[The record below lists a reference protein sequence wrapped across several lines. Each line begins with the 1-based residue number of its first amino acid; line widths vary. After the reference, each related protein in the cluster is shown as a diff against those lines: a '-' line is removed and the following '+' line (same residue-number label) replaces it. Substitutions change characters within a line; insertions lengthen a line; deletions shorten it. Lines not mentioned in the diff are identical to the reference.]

1 MWTADDNLA
10 IPPTLFTQHIDS
22 MKHPQCISVADGI
35 SGNAD
40 KVDFVSLQKASLNKI
55 LAL

>member
-35 SGNAD
+35 SGDAD

>member
-1 MWTADDNLA
+1 
-10 IPPTLFTQHIDS
+10 

-40 KVDFVSLQKASLNKI
+40 KVYFVFFQKAFFNKI
-55 LAL
+55 NTFQVIVDKMQRMPTLSRY